1 VDVTSPPPLDRN
13 LALELL
19 RVTEAAALSAAP
31 LQGRGAEK
39 EADGRAVEAM
49 RSALSS
55 VDMRG
60 TVVIGEGEK
69 DAAPMLYFGE
79 EVGNGLEPEV
89 DVAVDPIDGTRL
101 TANGQPGA
109 VAVVALAERNTM
121 FTTHVH
127 YMQKLV
133 VGRRARGV
141 IDIEMP
147 VEWNLRRIAKAEG
160 LHPRDLIVVILDR
173 DRNREIIQQVREV
186 GARIR
191 LISAGDVAGA
201 IMSALETKTGMHVL
215 MGSGGATEGVIAA
228 CAVKALGGDMQGRLL
243 LTDPQ
248 EREKATSEGYE
259 DGRVLTID
267 DLCSG
272 HNIFFAATGI
282 THGELLSGVRYE
294 ESYAFTHS
302 MVLRSHSGTMRFVE
316 AYHDMSKLRAKGLL
330 PEQVVLSVR
339 V

>member
-1 VDVTSPPPLDRN
+1 MSQPPLDRN

-19 RVTEAAALSAAP
+19 RVTEAAALAAAP
-31 LQGRGAEK
+31 LQGRGAAK
-39 EADGRAVEAM
+39 EADQRAVDAM
-49 RSALSS
+49 RSALAS

-69 DAAPMLYFGE
+69 DEAPMLYFGE
-79 EVGNGLEPEV
+79 EVGNGMEPEV

-109 VAVVALAERNTM
+109 VAVVALAERGTM

-127 YMQKLV
+127 YMEKLV

-160 LHPRDLIVVILDR
+160 LHPRDLVVVILER
-173 DRNREIIQQVREV
+173 DRNQDVIRQVRDV

-191 LISAGDVAGA
+191 LISDGDVPGA
-201 IMSALETKTGMHVL
+201 IMAALETKTGMHVL

-243 LTDPQ
+243 LKDAKERAKAAQESHTDG
-248 EREKATSEGYE
+248 A
-259 DGRVLTID
+259 VLGID

-272 HNIFFAATGI
+272 GNIFFAATGI
-282 THGELLSGVRYE
+282 THGELLGGVRYDE
-294 ESYAFTHS
+294 HYAFTHS

-316 AYHDMSKLRAKGLL
+316 GYHEMGKLRAKGLL
-330 PEQVVLSVR
+330 PEQVVLGVL

>member
-1 VDVTSPPPLDRN
+1 MQQPPLDRN

-31 LQGRGAEK
+31 LQGRGNEK
-39 EADGRAVEAM
+39 EADQRAVDAM
-49 RSALSS
+49 RSALAS
-55 VDMRG
+55 VDMSG

-69 DAAPMLYFGE
+69 DEAPMLYFGE

-109 VAVVALAERNTM
+109 IAVVALAERGTM

-127 YMQKLV
+127 YMEKLV

-160 LHPRDLIVVILDR
+160 LHPRDLVVVILDR
-173 DRNREIIQQVREV
+173 DRNQQIIRQVRDV

-201 IMSALETKTGMHVL
+201 IMAALETKTGMHVL

-243 LTDPQ
+243 VKGTED
-248 EREKATSEGYE
+248 RARAATEGYRE
-259 DGRVLTID
+259 GSVLGID

-272 HNIFFAATGI
+272 KNIFFAATGV
-282 THGELLSGVRYE
+282 THGELLEGVRYE
-294 ESYAFTHS
+294 EHYAFTHS

-316 AYHDMSKLRAKGLL
+316 AYHEMGKLRAKGLL
-330 PEQVVLSVR
+330 PEQVVLSVL